1 MLYVFNVHKKPLFTV
16 LLFFQESVNGFY
28 RLARATNKPLLDDV
42 EHQIINHQNQGLGY
56 VDAQNERV
64 YEAVGEIR
72 P

>member
-42 EHQIINHQNQGLGY
+42 EHQIINNLGY
-56 VDAQNERV
+56 VGAHGG
-64 YEAVGEIR
+64 ALAI
-72 P
+72 

>member
-1 MLYVFNVHKKPLFTV
+1 MFIKKPLFTV

-42 EHQIINHQNQGLGY
+42 EHQIINNLGY
-56 VDAQNERV
+56 VGAQNERV

>member
-16 LLFFQESVNGFY
+16 LLFFQESVNGF
-28 RLARATNKPLLDDV
+28 

-56 VDAQNERV
+56 VGAQNERV

>member
-42 EHQIINHQNQGLGY
+42 EHQIINNLGY
-56 VDAQNERV
+56 VGAQNERV

>member
-16 LLFFQESVNGFY
+16 LLFFQESVHGFY
-28 RLARATNKPLLDDV
+28 RFARATNKPLLDDV
-42 EHQIINHQNQGLGY
+42 EHQIINNLGY
-56 VDAQNERV
+56 VGAQNETV

>member
-16 LLFFQESVNGFY
+16 LLFFQESVNVFY
-28 RLARATNKPLLDDV
+28 RFARATNKPLLDDV
-42 EHQIINHQNQGLGY
+42 EHQIINNLGY
-56 VDAQNERV
+56 VGAQNERV